1 MNEHKFIPPNFEC
14 MPEQLRDIDRWVVW
28 RAEGHEGEKPRKIPY
43 QPRNP
48 AAKASS
54 TSHTHWGTF
63 DEAQTTWMLYGTTG
77 VGFVLNGDGI
87 VGVDIDNCVVNGIPH
102 QQAMDLLDRL
112 GAGYIEIS
120 PSGNGLRALGYG
132 EQLDSGVN
140 GSLDGLKAEF
150 YCTARYLTLTGN
162 TIRAGALDQL
172 SGFKAVAE
180 SFRAAKK
187 KPKEKTFGNFAPDQR
202 YEAMLKGILTGD
214 VYHDNLRDLAAS
226 FVASGMQTGAVV
238 NHIRALMQSSTAFQ
252 DDRWRARYAQIPDLV
267 NSAVA
272 KFNPINEQPS
282 LKNVSVADV
291 LVSPS
296 PVTEFVWDGY
306 VPKGVVTML
315 SAHGGTGKSTIALML
330 SVCTALGRPLFGVQ
344 TKKCR
349 TLFAS
354 LEDSGH
360 IVRNRLAKICQDWG
374 IDPAQLDGHLL
385 ILDGTERPELFEA
398 ASRNESG
405 PTQSYDELCR
415 YIQCHEVGFVVL
427 DNASD
432 AYGGDEIVRRQVRSF
447 MRSLIDMARLTD
459 CGVLLLSHVDK
470 GTSRQNPSNGENY
483 SGSTAWHNSARS
495 RLFLSRDTQGLLKL
509 EHQKSNL
516 GRMHEPLRLVW
527 RAGALP
533 EADLISD
540 KDFVDMT
547 RARVLLELIAEYEK
561 RGEYCSPASNSPNS
575 VNSLL
580 GSDSKFK
587 NLRLT
592 KGDSK
597 QLVMLCHREGWLTK
611 LQFKDRH
618 RNSRERWT
626 LTAEGLALI
635 DTSALSA
642 SSSEINAIQL
652 NATDAA
658 SAASTDAGGMG
669 GQHTQNITLA
679 VDASEDQF
687 QI

>member
-28 RAEGHEGEKPRKIPY
+28 RAEGSVGQKPRKVPY
-43 QPRNP
+43 KPSRP
-48 AAKASS
+48 TARASP
-54 TSHTHWGTF
+54 TSPYDYGTF
-63 DEAQTTWMLYGTTG
+63 EEAQKAWTHGDFTG
-77 VGFVLNGDGI
+77 IGFVLNGDGI
-87 VGVDIDNCVVNGIPH
+87 VGVDIDNCVVDGIPNK
-102 QQAMDLLDRL
+102 QAMDLLDRL

-132 EQLDSGVN
+132 EQLDLGVN

-187 KPKEKTFGNFAPDQR
+187 KPKEKAFGNFAPDQR
-202 YEAMLKGILTGD
+202 YEAMVKGILTGD

-226 FVASGMQTGAVV
+226 FVASGMQPGAAI
-238 NHIRALMQSSTAFQ
+238 NHIRALMQASTA
-252 DDRWRARYAQIPDLV
+252 DHDERWRARYEQIPDLI

-296 PVTEFVWDGY
+296 PATEFVWDGY

-360 IVRNRLAKICQDWG
+360 IVRNRLAKICEDWG
-374 IDPAQLDGHLL
+374 IDPAQLSGHLL

-415 YIQCHEVGFVVL
+415 YIQSHEVGFVVL

-459 CGVLLLSHVDK
+459 CGVLLLAHVDK

-527 RAGALP
+527 HAGALP

-547 RARVLLELIAEYEK
+547 RARVLLELIAEYAK
-561 RGEYCSPASNSPNS
+561 RGEFCSPASNSPNN

-587 NLRLT
+587 KLRLT

-635 DTSALSA
+635 ETSALSA
-642 SSSEINAIQL
+642 SSSEINAIQI

-658 SAASTDAGGMG
+658 SAASTDAGGVG

>member
-1 MNEHKFIPPNFEC
+1 MNEYKFIPPIFEC
-14 MPEQLRDIDRWVVW
+14 MPEQLRHINRWVVW
-28 RAEGHEGEKPRKIPY
+28 RAEGHEGQKPRKVPY
-43 QPRNP
+43 KPRRP
-48 AAKASS
+48 MARAST
-54 TSHTHWGTF
+54 TSPSDYGTF
-63 DEAQTTWMLYGTTG
+63 EEAQKAWTHGDFTG
-77 VGFVLNGDGI
+77 IGFVLNGDGI
-87 VGVDIDNCVVNGIPH
+87 VGVDIDNCVVDGIPN

-112 GAGYIEIS
+112 GAGYVEIS

-140 GSLDGLKAEF
+140 GSLNGLKAEF

-172 SGFKAVAE
+172 SGFKALAE

-187 KPKEKTFGNFAPDQR
+187 KPKEKAFGNFVPDQR

-226 FVASGMQTGAVV
+226 FVASEMQPGAVV
-238 NHIRALMQSSTAFQ
+238 NHIRALMLASDAPH

-272 KFNPINEQPS
+272 KFNAINEQS
-282 LKNVSVADV
+282 ALKDVSVTDV

-296 PVTEFVWDGY
+296 PVTEFVWHGY

-374 IDPAQLDGHLL
+374 IDPAQLGGDLL

-415 YIQCHEVGFVVL
+415 YIKSYDVEFVVL

-447 MRSLIDMARLTD
+447 MRSLIAMARLTD
-459 CGVLLLSHVDK
+459 CGVLLLAHVDK

-516 GRMHEPLRLVW
+516 GRMHDPLRLVW
-527 RAGALP
+527 HAGALP

-540 KDFVDMT
+540 SGFVDMT
-547 RARVLLELIAEYEK
+547 RVRVLLELIAEYEK
-561 RGEYCSPASNSPNS
+561 REEYCSPASNSPNN

-597 QLVMLCHREGWLTK
+597 QLVVLCHREGWLTK

-635 DTSALSA
+635 ETSALSA
-642 SSSEINAIQL
+642 SSSETNANQL

-669 GQHTQNITLA
+669 GTAHA
-679 VDASEDQF
+679 EHDARS
-687 QI
+687 

>member
-1 MNEHKFIPPNFEC
+1 MNEHKFISPNFEG

-28 RAEGHEGEKPRKIPY
+28 RAEGPEGEKPRKIPY

-48 AAKASS
+48 EAKASS
-54 TSHTHWGTF
+54 TCQAHWGTF
-63 DEAQTTWMLYGTTG
+63 DEAQTTWMIHDMTG
-77 VGFVLNGDGI
+77 VGFVLNGDGV
-87 VGVDIDNCVVNGIPH
+87 VGVDIDNCVADGIPS
-102 QQAMDLLDRL
+102 QQAMDLLNRL

-150 YCTARYLTLTGN
+150 YCTARYLTLTGH
-162 TIRAGALDQL
+162 TTRAGALDQL
-172 SGFKAVAE
+172 LGFKAIAE

-187 KPKEKTFGNFAPDQR
+187 KPKEKAFGNVAPDQR
-202 YEAMLKGILTGD
+202 YGARLKDILSGE

-226 FVASGMQTGAVV
+226 FVTSGMQPGAVV
-238 NHIRALMQSSTAFQ
+238 NHIRAVMHASEAPH
-252 DDRWRARYAQIPDLV
+252 DARWRARYAQIPDLV

-272 KFNPINEQPS
+272 KFNPINDQPS
-282 LKNVSVADV
+282 LKHVSVADV
-291 LVSPS
+291 LLSPS
-296 PVTEFVWDGY
+296 PATEYVWDGY

-330 SVCTALGRPLFGVQ
+330 SVCTALGRPLFRVK
-344 TKKCR
+344 TSRCR

-360 IVRNRLAKICQDWG
+360 IIRNRLSKICKDWC

-398 ASRNESG
+398 ESRNEAG
-405 PTQSYDELCR
+405 PTQSYVELCQYVR
-415 YIQCHEVGFVVL
+415 SYDVGFVVL

-459 CGVLLLSHVDK
+459 CGVLLLAHVDK

-495 RLFLSRDTQGLLKL
+495 RLFLSRDAQGLLKL
-509 EHQKSNL
+509 EHQKNNL
-516 GRMHEPLRLVW
+516 GRMREPLQLVW
-527 RAGALP
+527 RDDALP
-533 EADLISD
+533 EADLIFD

-547 RARVLLELIAEYEK
+547 RARILLELVSEYEM
-561 RGEYCSPASNSPNS
+561 REEYCSPA
-575 VNSLL
+575 VNSSSNVYAVLS
-580 GSDSKFK
+580 SDSKFK
-587 NLRLT
+587 SLRLT
-592 KGDSK
+592 RGDAR
-597 QLVMLCHREGWLTK
+597 QLVMLCQREGWLTK
-611 LQFKDRH
+611 LNFKDRH
-618 RNSRERWT
+618 RNNRERWT

-635 DTSALSA
+635 APSALSA
-642 SSSEINAIQL
+642 SRSLINATQR
-652 NATDAA
+652 NARDAA

-669 GQHTQNITLA
+669 GQRTQNTTLGI
-679 VDASEDQF
+679 DATEDQF